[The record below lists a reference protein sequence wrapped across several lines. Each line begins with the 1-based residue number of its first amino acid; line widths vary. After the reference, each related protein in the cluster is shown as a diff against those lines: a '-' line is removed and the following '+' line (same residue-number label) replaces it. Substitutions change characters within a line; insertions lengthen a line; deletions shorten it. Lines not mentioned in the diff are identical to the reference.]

1 MKPIPDSAPASGRD
15 GQRNAVRCQVAG
27 HAACRIP
34 LEQLAPL
41 RQKPP
46 LLRREP
52 LPAAF
57 LKHADEQSVAGLVA
71 LGEAIRGHGLEDI
84 DFTHWGVIAAPRFL
98 GRAALAV
105 ALNRFAA
112 EGAWGISPH
121 LIPHRSLHSLS
132 GTVSQALKVH
142 GPNFGSGGGPGG
154 AADAL
159 LTAAALLHG
168 GGLPGVW
175 VVLTGWEPEPATD
188 QNAQVI
194 TPDCVCHAA
203 ALGLVARPVGGS
215 RLSLRVVPA
224 ATEVR
229 TNGRGGL
236 TVFGL
241 EALARAL
248 ADPSGTPTSVVWQ
261 LPFGGRV
268 ELERRPAAGSNGA
281 AARRPVVPEQVAVGA
296 EKLS

>member
-121 LIPHRSLHSLS
+121 LIPHRSLHALS
-132 GTVSQALKVH
+132 GTVSQALKIH
-142 GPNFGSGGGPGG
+142 GPNYGVGGGADG
-154 AADAL
+154 AAEAL
-159 LTAAALLHG
+159 LVASALLADQQI
-168 GGLPGVW
+168 PGVW
-175 VVLTGWEPEPATD
+175 VVLTGFDPELVPVDPSDADATPP
-188 QNAQVI
+188 V
-194 TPDCVCHAA
+194 TECVAVA
-203 ALGLVARPVGGS
+203 IALVPEGHGAGARV
-215 RLSLRVVPA
+215 
-224 ATEVR
+224 
-229 TNGRGGL
+229 L
-236 TVFGL
+236 TVGAMGVGERDTSNWPQFSL
-241 EALARAL
+241 EDLAA
-248 ADPSGTPTSVVWQ
+248 VVAQGGGEASWQ
-261 LPFGGRV
+261 LRCGGW
-268 ELERRPAAGSNGA
+268 AAWEFTGA
-281 AARRPVVPEQVAVGA
+281 AAETC
-296 EKLS
+296 L